1 MYIYSNIYVKFLEIS
16 GVYHFSIITGKFSL
30 LHDEDDGG
38 DEHDE
43 FEDDGVGVVVWWL
56 RWLCVAGGVD
66 VVGGGRGGLLRQKN
80 RHKFFKGKNGVQV
93 P

>member
-1 MYIYSNIYVKFLEIS
+1 MMGLGKRICFYIWPFLVPMYIYSNIYVKFLEIS

-43 FEDDGVGVVVWWL
+43 FEDDGVGVVVW
-56 RWLCVAGGVD
+56 
-66 VVGGGRGGLLRQKN
+66 
-80 RHKFFKGKNGVQV
+80 
-93 P
+93 